1 MKESSRVLNDRIS
14 EIENKLLGKIDLV
27 EEKLVEVEKQTLWRI
42 KDCEDLLKSRVNDI
56 YVDDAVRKLEEKLK
70 NEV

>member
-1 MKESSRVLNDRIS
+1 M
-14 EIENKLLGKIDLV
+14 

-56 YVDDAVRKLEEKLK
+56 YVNDAVRKLEEKLK

>member
-1 MKESSRVLNDRIS
+1 MKESSKVLNERIS
-14 EIENKLLGKIDLV
+14 EIENKLLGKIDLM